1 MENLINESLRD
12 LTVMPAISL
21 WQLLFALSSSS
32 LLCFLLAKVY
42 IFTHSGHSYS
52 RSYVHTQVFVGV
64 TIAIIM
70 LIIGSN
76 IARAFALV
84 GALSIIRF
92 RNPVKDS
99 RDVAFIFTNMAVGMA
114 CGTGFYLYAL
124 IFTVFFATIA
134 IAFHHFRFGES
145 SVAFYVIRVRVETS
159 HRDRLEAIL
168 AEVCTT
174 FSVISVDRLAGQQIV
189 DDFVYEINL
198 RKNQNYEDVV
208 RQISEISEATSVT
221 LLVGE
226 LSVNV

>member
-1 MENLINESLRD
+1 MENLINDSLRD
-12 LTVMPAISL
+12 LTIMPAISL

-32 LLCFLLAKVY
+32 VLCILLAKVY

-52 RSYVHTQVFVGV
+52 RSYVHTQVFVGI

-99 RDVAFIFTNMAVGMA
+99 RDVAFIFTSMAIGMA

-124 IFTVFFATIA
+124 IFTIFFVIVA

-145 SVAFYVIRVRVETS
+145 SVAFYVIRVRLEAS
-159 HRDRLEAIL
+159 YRDRLETIL

-174 FSVISVDRLAGQQIV
+174 FSVISVDRMAGQQHV

-198 RKNQNYEDVV
+198 RNNQNYEDIV
-208 RQISEISEATSVT
+208 RRVSEISEATSVT

-226 LSVNV
+226 SSVNV